1 MTDCGIENYYFAS
14 SDFMILACHCL
25 TAIQV
30 PVFVFG
36 SYCIIFKTPNHMLT
50 VKWLLFNTHIWSSLS
65 DFVICFMTVPYLFLP
80 ALAGYDLGLIN
91 NPGLS
96 IYLLVTVT
104 AFSGV
109 SVLSIYENRYFIL
122 FCKKSWWRKTRKI
135 YFCIIYGLVPL
146 MFVAP
151 LFDIPDQE
159 VARYEVLKSI
169 PCLPELTLENR
180 KMFVLTLDFTIPFS
194 CIFCA
199 MLIVVA
205 SFLVFIFLTFSN
217 IWFGDA
223 WAASRQTMVLQR
235 AFTKGV
241 TVQTLYEFFILFIP
255 VVTCLG
261 TIFFWYHNQVI
272 NNIALLVVSLN
283 GIGSTIIMLFAHKPY
298 RTYTLSIFCF
308 LCPKVTKKRESVHLR
323 AHQLSA
329 LS

>member
-1 MTDCGIENYYFAS
+1 M
-14 SDFMILACHCL
+14 
-25 TAIQV
+25 
-30 PVFVFG
+30 
-36 SYCIIFKTPNHMLT
+36 
-50 VKWLLFNTHIWSSLS
+50 
-65 DFVICFMTVPYLFLP
+65 
-80 ALAGYDLGLIN
+80 
-91 NPGLS
+91 
-96 IYLLVTVT
+96 
-104 AFSGV
+104 
-109 SVLSIYENRYFIL
+109 LSIYENRYFIL

-241 TVQTLYEFFILFIP
+241 TVQ
-255 VVTCLG
+255 VCCSN
-261 TIFFWYHNQVI
+261 FW
-272 NNIALLVVSLN
+272 
-283 GIGSTIIMLFAHKPY
+283 
-298 RTYTLSIFCF
+298 
-308 LCPKVTKKRESVHLR
+308 
-323 AHQLSA
+323 
-329 LS
+329 